1 MNYLQSQVY
10 KTQKEFLYLLKFD
23 KKDVLEDRTE
33 QKLRFHELYRGMQLG
48 NIYKNKVLITFK
60 DSLDNLLMV
69 NTTIWGLT
77 QKSII
82 LKKGVTIPI
91 HSILKV
97 E

>member
-1 MNYLQSQVY
+1 MHKYPSQVY
-10 KTQKEFLYLLKFD
+10 RTQKELLYLVKFD
-23 KKDVLEDRTE
+23 TADVLEDKNE

-48 NIYKNKVLITFK
+48 NLYKNKVFITFK
-60 DSLDNLLMV
+60 DSLNNLLMI

-91 HSILKV
+91 NSILKV

>member
-48 NIYKNKVLITFK
+48 NLYKNKVLITFK

>member
-48 NIYKNKVLITFK
+48 NLYKNKVLITFK

-91 HSILKV
+91 HSVLKV

>member
-1 MNYLQSQVY
+1 MHKLPSPVY
-10 KTQKEFLYLLKFD
+10 RTQKELLYLLKFNSI
-23 KKDVLEDRTE
+23 DVLEDKDQ
-33 QKLRFHELYRGMQLG
+33 QKIRFHELYRGMQLG
-48 NIYKNKVLITFK
+48 NLYKNKVFITFK
-60 DSLDNLLMV
+60 DSLNNLLMI

-91 HSILKV
+91 KSIVKV